1 MIAKSRPLYAGPQSI
16 YSRRAQSIQDDDSQ
30 VEDGPPPDPPNTSAR
45 LQLRSAK
52 PRSERSAT
60 RSGYAESSHHEN
72 DNFDRSKRSFVPRAE
87 FIKPKPRS
95 ERSVPR
101 SDYGMTGTRQ
111 PSPVRSIVSMPDR
124 NSRTQQA
131 TTIADPE
138 FNPRRTTAIPGS
150 LWTAIKDL
158 PQRRSRNL

>member
-1 MIAKSRPLYAGPQSI
+1 M
-16 YSRRAQSIQDDDSQ
+16 YSRRAQSIHDDDSQ
-30 VEDGPPPDPPNTSAR
+30 VEDAPLPDSPKPSAR
-45 LQLRSAK
+45 LQLRSVK
-52 PRSERSAT
+52 PRSERSTT
-60 RSGYAESSHHEN
+60 RSQYAESSHRN
-72 DNFDRSKRSFVPRAE
+72 DNLEHARGSFVPRAE

-101 SDYGMTGTRQ
+101 SDYGMTDTRQ

-124 NSRTQQA
+124 NSRTQQV
-131 TTIADPE
+131 ISGPDSE
-138 FNPRRTTAIPGS
+138 RNSRRTAMQGT